1 MKMTIIKCMKAY
13 KAILELENEKLDF
26 STAHTLVMGKR
37 ALEPHA
43 EFYTGKEQEIVKRYA
58 IPDKDGNLFT
68 ANGQFKMSA
77 NSTTDF
83 MRDKAELDAVEVEV
97 EIKGKI
103 KRLPEVKPSVLD
115 ALIDVFEFSD

>member
-1 MKMTIIKCMKAY
+1 MKMTILKCLRAY

-26 STAHTLVMGKR
+26 STAHTFVMAKR

-43 EFYTGKEQEIVKRYA
+43 EFYTEKEREIVEKYA
-58 IPDKDGNLFT
+58 IPDKDGNIFS

-77 NSTTDF
+77 NSTVDF
-83 MRDKAELDAVEVEV
+83 KRDKVELDAVEVEV

-103 KRLPEVKPSVLD
+103 KNLPEVKPSVLD
-115 ALIDVFEFSD
+115 ALLDVFEFSE